1 MHLLRNRDGEV
12 VSNALSLAPR
22 DTNEAFGLAERAVK
36 SGLFSALKKP
46 EEALVILLMGS
57 ELGLGPMQSLRSIY
71 VVNGK
76 PVLSA
81 DLLVALVRRSGE
93 CESWRVVESTD
104 TRCEIHTTRK
114 GEKQAEVCVWTI
126 ERARKAKITGK
137 PTWDSYPAQ
146 MLKARCAA
154 ELARQ
159 VYPDVGIAGVYTPDE
174 MEQPSNEV
182 PQRVEV
188 TVVQP
193 DDFDPEREAIE
204 NEPAL
209 PSLADRM
216 RACQTL
222 EGLSELGKE
231 AGLLKKGDPKRT
243 EAVALMKQRRAQIEA
258 AATGA
263 AGE

>member
-1 MHLLRNRDGEV
+1 M
-12 VSNALSLAPR
+12 SNGLAIVPR

-93 CESWRVVESTD
+93 CASWRVVESTD

-114 GEKQAEVCVWTI
+114 GESQPEVCVWTI
-126 ERARKAKITGK
+126 ERAKKAGITGK
-137 PTWDSYPAQ
+137 ATWNSYPAQ

-174 MEQPSNEV
+174 MEQPTQEA

-188 TVVQP
+188 FVQP
-193 DDFDPEREAIE
+193 DDYDPEREAIAS
-204 NEPAL
+204 EPAL
-209 PSLADRM
+209 PSLAARL

-231 AGLLKKGDPKRT
+231 AGLLKKGSPERA
-243 EAVALMKQRRAQIEA
+243 EAVALMKSRRAQIEA